1 MGVLNLV
8 YAVIPETLYVAVPVA
23 ILSFWFTRRI
33 LGSERVA
40 DEGRKGAAEFSEK
53 WKKRLEYFYTRTVN
67 LLLSWL
73 DKLADDQYLDKPAR
87 KQGRLSSY
95 LTPRSSGV
103 LSPWSNGLYD
113 LTLKLALVYPIFF
126 LFLGWVLYGHV
137 ASGFEVMLPPG
148 IDLWQRLLVFAGII
162 VFIICMRLS
171 IHHDGWRGRAYLA
184 VASAVAVTS
193 PFAFA
198 GAFAFA
204 FAVAGAGA
212 VAVASA
218 VAFAV
223 AVIMLA
229 ERFHSGRRQT
239 VFLVLHWVFFVALAF
254 VTINLLH
261 HYHGDKI
268 IKGTFYFIVFLGLL
282 PLANAPLD
290 WLSLG
295 LTRGLLRFGLGTGRF
310 FWVAFISLLDI
321 AAAGL
326 LMFAVAFMTTSAISL
341 ANLFAVLGGGE
352 PVLPVL
358 PLLHAM
364 RDAPNDPVFYWV
376 YLMLFSTM
384 LPSLVHI
391 LGGFLCL
398 LLAPIKLVFETFVN
412 AQDLIEKA
420 PNIDA
425 TKDSMLG
432 VVYPAITA
440 TAVTALIISLT
451 SVGPVWNFVKN
462 CGSALGNGLFF
473 TAEWTASLFLI

>member
-1 MGVLNLV
+1 
-8 YAVIPETLYVAVPVA
+8 
-23 ILSFWFTRRI
+23 
-33 LGSERVA
+33 
-40 DEGRKGAAEFSEK
+40 
-53 WKKRLEYFYTRTVN
+53 
-67 LLLSWL
+67 
-73 DKLADDQYLDKPAR
+73 
-87 KQGRLSSY
+87 
-95 LTPRSSGV
+95 
-103 LSPWSNGLYD
+103 
-113 LTLKLALVYPIFF
+113 
-126 LFLGWVLYGHV
+126 
-137 ASGFEVMLPPG
+137 
-148 IDLWQRLLVFAGII
+148 
-162 VFIICMRLS
+162 
-171 IHHDGWRGRAYLA
+171 
-184 VASAVAVTS
+184 
-193 PFAFA
+193 
-198 GAFAFA
+198 
-204 FAVAGAGA
+204 
-212 VAVASA
+212 
-218 VAFAV
+218 
-223 AVIMLA
+223 MLA